1 MKLTYE
7 DYEKLVSENSAH
19 GVEIL
24 WNAIPVKVSPYLT
37 MAKMMEF
44 VSTAA
49 SMCFSNDGEYLP
61 EVLDFAIQSNIVG
74 MYTDLELPEDL
85 EQRYALVTNTNLVPT
100 IMEFID
106 QYQFREMTKAIDRK
120 LRHLSDSDVAKAR
133 TDIVRLFEMFE
144 QMQEKMS
151 GAMEVLASDDI
162 TKIASAVSGDGFDM
176 DKLVKAY
183 ANQLREGG
191 AVV

>member
-7 DYEKLVSENSAH
+7 DFEKLINENTAH
-19 GVEIL
+19 GVEII
-24 WNAIPVKVSPYLT
+24 WKSIPIRVTPHLT

-44 VSTAA
+44 VGTAS
-49 SMCFSNDGEYLP
+49 SMCFSSDGEYLP
-61 EVLDFAIQSNIVG
+61 EVLDFAIQSNVVS
-74 MYTDLELPEDL
+74 MYTDMELPDDL
-85 EQRYALVTNTNLVPT
+85 EQRYALTVHTDLVAT

-120 LRHLSDSDVAKAR
+120 LRYLSDSDVAKAR
-133 TDIVRLFEMFE
+133 SDIMHLFDMFE
-144 QMQEKMS
+144 QMQEKMA

-162 TKIASAVSGDGFDM
+162 SKIASAVSGDGFDM

-183 ANQLREGG
+183 ANQLRESG
-191 AVV
+191 AEG